1 MAASVPFASESP
13 LLPSRLYVILDVDAL
28 AQMALA
34 PLSFLDACLDAGA
47 RVFQL
52 RVKAG
57 SAGAFAGL
65 AASVLARTAG
75 TGAVVIINDRVDV
88 ALVSGAAGAHVGQGD
103 LAPAAA
109 RAQLGAEAIIGLSTH
124 TEAQVRAA
132 VTEPV
137 SYIAVGPVFET
148 ATKATGH
155 APVGLAMVARA
166 RELTG
171 PACPVVGIGGI
182 TPANA
187 AEVIAAGAAAV
198 AVIGGVV
205 GPDPAL
211 LVKRYLD
218 RLA

>member
-1 MAASVPFASESP
+1 MAASVPLASGSP
-13 LLPSRLYVILDVDAL
+13 LLPSRLYVILDVDVL
-28 AQMALA
+28 ARTALA
-34 PLSFLDACLDAGA
+34 PLRFLDACLDGGA

-52 RVKAG
+52 RAKTG
-57 SAGAFAGL
+57 TAGAFAGL
-65 AASVLARTAG
+65 ARAVLARTAG
-75 TGAVVIINDRVDV
+75 TGSVVIINDRVDV
-88 ALVSGAAGAHVGQGD
+88 ALVSGAAGAHIGQDD

-124 TEAQVRAA
+124 AEAQVRAA
-132 VTEPV
+132 MNEPV
-137 SYIAVGPVFET
+137 SYIAIGPVFET
-148 ATKATGH
+148 ATKATGC
-155 APVGLAMVARA
+155 AAVGLATVARA
-166 RELTG
+166 RDLAG
-171 PACPVVGIGGI
+171 PACPVVAIGGI

-205 GPDPAL
+205 GPDPAA

>member
-1 MAASVPFASESP
+1 MAASGPSVSASP

-28 AQMALA
+28 AQAALA
-34 PLSFLDACLDAGA
+34 PLLFLDACLDAGA

-52 RVKAG
+52 RAKAG
-57 SAGAFAGL
+57 SAGAFASL

-88 ALVSGAAGAHVGQGD
+88 ALVSGASGAHVGQED
-103 LAPAAA
+103 LPPAAA

-124 TEAQVRAA
+124 TEAQMRVA

-148 ATKATGH
+148 ATKATGY
-155 APVGLAMVARA
+155 AAVGLATVARA
-166 RELTG
+166 RDLAG
-171 PACPVVGIGGI
+171 PACPVVAIGGI
-182 TPANA
+182 TPADA

-205 GPDPAL
+205 GPDPAA